1 MRATVTSHIR
11 RVRPGL
17 RDAAIRAYS
26 SAPQKSEP
34 PKQGPP
40 SGGGGSSLPLLF
52 GVVAVAG
59 GGVYGYAQYTG
70 QDLMD
75 ILKNPFG
82 TPAPS
87 TGVVVTPSAPAVKT
101 TPASVPV
108 PVPVTDKKSAAPAAE
123 VKNEVPAAKKETAP
137 AVKIEVPVVASAPA
151 PAPAPV
157 PVPAPTPVPAQA
169 QALAPTPAPA
179 HPAASSKSS
188 VYSVLPPVPSESRA
202 LQPSGVSTA
211 TMSEMAKQSAAL
223 REELDATLLK
233 DLHTLDANALR
244 TRVAQ
249 LAAEFFERTKWEGV
263 RLHQALRLVEAEVSK
278 RYIDLLAQQR
288 AELEVEANKQL
299 HARENELFAEAS
311 RRSQDVILKQE
322 ESSNRTLR
330 AQAEGFKSVLDDAL
344 KKQEAQL
351 RAELTE
357 EMNHSLALVREGH
370 VQQMLKVQQD
380 MASLQAD
387 IAAFHAAADALSNN
401 KARTVNLHKQAAAVL
416 NLESALRTSAP
427 LSSALNAV
435 RDASNG
441 DALVMALLDS
451 IPAAAAR
458 SGLPTLPEL
467 KARFAVVRGEV
478 RKVALQPEGLP
489 AVIGSVVGSG
499 LANLYWAPTGP
510 VKGDGVE
517 EILARA
523 AHELELGR
531 LPEALNE
538 IKDIR
543 QPDMQA
549 LMKDW
554 LELAKA
560 RLASDQAAV
569 ALRSHAIVK
578 FSAVS
583 EV

>member
-1 MRATVTSHIR
+1 MRAAASHVR

-17 RDAAIRAYS
+17 RAAAIRAF
-26 SAPQKSEP
+26 SADMKGASQKSEP
-34 PKQGPP
+34 PRQG
-40 SGGGGSSLPLLF
+40 SAGGGGGSSLPLLF
-52 GVVAVAG
+52 GVVAGAG
-59 GGVYGYAQYTG
+59 GGFYGYAQYTG
-70 QDLMD
+70 QDVMD

-101 TPASVPV
+101 TPVPV
-108 PVPVTDKKSAAPAAE
+108 PAPVPVTDKKTAAPAAE
-123 VKNEVPAAKKETAP
+123 VKNEAPVNKELAPAAKKE
-137 AVKIEVPVVASAPA
+137 VPVAASAPA
-151 PAPAPV
+151 
-157 PVPAPTPVPAQA
+157 PVPAPTPAPTPT
-169 QALAPTPAPA
+169 PTPAPA
-179 HPAASSKSS
+179 SPVASNKSS
-188 VYSVLPPVPSESRA
+188 SYSVLPPVPSESRA

-344 KKQEAQL
+344 KKQEAQI

-401 KARTVNLHKQAAAVL
+401 KARTVNLHKHAAAVL

-441 DALVMALLDS
+441 DALVLALLDS
-451 IPAAAAR
+451 IPATAAR